1 MDKKA
6 ADLLS
11 LEFIHEA
18 LHKVMLTAG
27 IAQGQCELGD
37 KEGLHRTLKQLIACA
52 REATGEYKE
61 VLAREALEP
70 RRPSSDPASRGHLL
84 P

>member
-11 LEFIHEA
+11 LEFIHDA
-18 LHKVMLTAG
+18 LGRLVLTAG

-37 KEGLHRTLKQLIACA
+37 KEGLHRTLKQLIACT
-52 REATGEYKE
+52 REATGEYKQ
-61 VLAREALEP
+61 VLNLDASS
-70 RRPSSDPASRGHLL
+70 RPL
-84 P
+84 

>member
-11 LEFIHEA
+11 LEFIHDA
-18 LHKVMLTAG
+18 LCRLVLTAG

-37 KEGLHRTLKQLIACA
+37 KEGLHRTLKQLIACT

-61 VLAREALEP
+61 VLAREALGRCP
-70 RRPSSDPASRGHLL
+70 PLPARGERAG
-84 P
+84 

>member
-1 MDKKA
+1 MDEKA

-11 LEFIHEA
+11 LEFIHDA
-18 LHKVMLTAG
+18 LWKLIVTAQ

-61 VLAREALEP
+61 VLAREAG
-70 RRPSSDPASRGHLL
+70 RG
-84 P
+84 

>member
-11 LEFIHEA
+11 LEFIHDA

-61 VLAREALEP
+61 VLSR
-70 RRPSSDPASRGHLL
+70 DASRRCPPL
-84 P
+84 PARGERAG